1 VIGDQFVTEHLKA
14 PGFWLGI
21 AATWFA
27 AFNLRTGLIGVGP
40 ILPNLRDDLVLSAT
54 QASFLVALPTAMIGL
69 AAVPGGRMVD
79 RIGAR
84 AVIGGGMVLVAL
96 GGGLRAVAPGYWLLI
111 VLTLLFGAGVGI
123 AQAGLPRVARGIAPD
138 RIGLATAV
146 YSGGFFAGSVLSA
159 FVTAPLLLPL
169 TANRTW
175 RLPLLV
181 WGVLA
186 TLGFFAWIG
195 SLSFWRLGA
204 ERVVATSRGV
214 LRETSRRW
222 SPWRDLDAWIVATI
236 FLGQGVVYY
245 LLIAWLPAAY
255 DGLGMS
261 DELSGALFAVF
272 NLGTFPGMVGLPALA
287 DRLGRRRTAVM
298 AGSVAMLVGVA
309 GLAIAPDLQPWQ
321 WLWPLLAGFGVG
333 GLFSLGMVLT
343 VDVAPVGETGAV
355 AGMVLAVGYL
365 GSATGPVI
373 GGAIRDLT
381 GSFHTA
387 LIVLPLIGLVMI
399 LLSLLTPESSVHLQP
414 RPVTAPNEE
423 RGI

>member
-1 VIGDQFVTEHLKA
+1 MIEQGRA
-14 PGFWLGI
+14 PGFWLGV
-21 AATWFA
+21 AVTWFA

-40 ILPNLRDDLVLSAT
+40 ILPNLRDDLALSAT

-79 RIGAR
+79 RLGARLVIGAGL
-84 AVIGGGMVLVAL
+84 VFVAL

-111 VLTLLFGAGVGI
+111 LLTLLFGAGVGV
-123 AQAGLPRVARGIAPD
+123 AQAGMPRVARGIAPG

-146 YSGGFFAGSVLSA
+146 YSGGFFTGSVLSA

-169 TANRTW
+169 TSNRTW

-181 WGVLA
+181 WGALA
-186 TLGFFAWIG
+186 TLGLVAWLS
-195 SLSFWRLGA
+195 SLSFWQLRA
-204 ERVVATSRGV
+204 ERVVTASRGL
-214 LRETSRRW
+214 LRDADTDRRW
-222 SPWRDLDAWIVATI
+222 SPWRDLDVWVVATV

-261 DELSGALFAVF
+261 EGVSGALFALF
-272 NLGTFPGMVGLPALA
+272 NLGTFPGMVGLPAVA
-287 DRLGRRRTAVM
+287 DRLGRRRTAVLI
-298 AGSVAMLVGVA
+298 GSGATLIGVI
-309 GLAIAPDLQPWQ
+309 GLAVAADAQPWQ
-321 WLWPLLAGFGVG
+321 WIWPFLAGFGVG

-343 VDVAPVGETGAV
+343 VDVAPAGDTGRV

-373 GGAIRDLT
+373 GGVIRDLT

-387 LIVLPLIGLVMI
+387 LAVLPAIGLVMVV
-399 LLSLLTPESSVHLQP
+399 LSFFTPETARRRTVL
-414 RPVTAPNEE
+414 PVAAGSEE
-423 RGI
+423 NRA